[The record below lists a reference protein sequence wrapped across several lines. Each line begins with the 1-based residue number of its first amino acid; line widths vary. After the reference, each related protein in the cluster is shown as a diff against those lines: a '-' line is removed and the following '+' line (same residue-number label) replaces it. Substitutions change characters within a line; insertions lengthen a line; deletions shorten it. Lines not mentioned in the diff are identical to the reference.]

1 VLETSGWAHTLPH
14 PEVLDAH
21 DYGDKPATLRER
33 WMGNLSVTSADRSIP
48 ASYRSSKVPKSD
60 SDRGIP
66 FMVSEI
72 GGIGWP
78 TDSGGG
84 YGEGSK
90 NLDELYAR
98 YQGTIDAMLDNP
110 HLFGFCYTQLTDI
123 EQEKN
128 GLYYYDRKPKF
139 DVRKLHDITSREA
152 AYEQDAAK
160 PVTQAV
166 EPKWKVLV
174 GALQD
179 GALSTPYK
187 YVTEKP
193 ADDWAKEVFDDN
205 SWKTGL
211 APFGQEQNR
220 TIRTEWKTA
229 DIYLRKTF
237 EYDGSDFTQGAIVM
251 CHDEDT
257 EVLVNGQKILGVNG
271 FISSYTLHNV
281 TGQLKKALKK
291 GANTIAVHTHQTQ
304 GGQYID
310 LAILIEEI
318 PKMPVLKPLFD
329 YPVRDTSVCLGP
341 DGMYYLTGTTG
352 HPTWWHTNEGIRMW
366 KSRDLKTWEPMG
378 LVWSFEKYATW
389 QKGQSDKDGIIT
401 ERAIGAPEVHY
412 FKGTYWLV
420 YCVNY
425 DKGGT
430 GILKSESGKPEGP
443 YVDMKKDG
451 PLTGEIDSSL
461 FADDD
466 GAVYLVWQNGKI
478 AKMKDD
484 MTGLAEE
491 PRHLKPANSG
501 QVGFEAAF
509 ITKINGRY
517 HLICAN
523 FNNWDGKTSTY
534 DCMAASAENI
544 YGPYGDSYL
553 AIPCGGH
560 NVLFKDV
567 KGEWWSTYFGND
579 DKAPIRERPAILRV
593 EIGSD
598 NIIKPV
604 VD

>member
-1 VLETSGWAHTLPH
+1 
-14 PEVLDAH
+14 
-21 DYGDKPATLRER
+21 
-33 WMGNLSVTSADRSIP
+33 MGNLSVTSADRSIP
-48 ASYRSSKVPKSD
+48 ARYRSSKVPKSG
-60 SDRGIP
+60 SDRRIP

-160 PVTQAV
+160 QVTQAV

-193 ADDWAKEVFDDN
+193 ADDWAKEGFDDN
-205 SWKTGL
+205 AWKTGL
-211 APFGQEQNR
+211 APFGKEQNR
-220 TIRTEWKTA
+220 TIKTEWATP

-257 EVLVNGQKILGVNG
+257 EVLVNGQQILGVNG

-291 GANTIAVHTHQTQ
+291 GANTIAVHTNQTQ

-310 LAILIEEI
+310 LAIL
-318 PKMPVLKPLFD
+318 
-329 YPVRDTSVCLGP
+329 
-341 DGMYYLTGTTG
+341 
-352 HPTWWHTNEGIRMW
+352 
-366 KSRDLKTWEPMG
+366 
-378 LVWSFEKYATW
+378 
-389 QKGQSDKDGIIT
+389 
-401 ERAIGAPEVHY
+401 
-412 FKGTYWLV
+412 
-420 YCVNY
+420 
-425 DKGGT
+425 
-430 GILKSESGKPEGP
+430 
-443 YVDMKKDG
+443 
-451 PLTGEIDSSL
+451 
-461 FADDD
+461 
-466 GAVYLVWQNGKI
+466 
-478 AKMKDD
+478 
-484 MTGLAEE
+484 
-491 PRHLKPANSG
+491 
-501 QVGFEAAF
+501 
-509 ITKINGRY
+509 
-517 HLICAN
+517 
-523 FNNWDGKTSTY
+523 
-534 DCMAASAENI
+534 
-544 YGPYGDSYL
+544 
-553 AIPCGGH
+553 
-560 NVLFKDV
+560 
-567 KGEWWSTYFGND
+567 
-579 DKAPIRERPAILRV
+579 V
-593 EIGSD
+593 E
-598 NIIKPV
+598 
-604 VD
+604 